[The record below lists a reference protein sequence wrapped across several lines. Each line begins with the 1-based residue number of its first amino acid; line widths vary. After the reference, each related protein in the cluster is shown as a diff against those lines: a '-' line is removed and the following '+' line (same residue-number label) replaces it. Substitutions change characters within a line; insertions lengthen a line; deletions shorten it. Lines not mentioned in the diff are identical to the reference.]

1 MNNAAQIKELLE
13 ELVRATG
20 SPVYA
25 VCDKIVS
32 YLEHNPQQRNLTI
45 GGLRA
50 ALNHSDQDDNV
61 LIQSAF
67 TLVAHPFQALDVR
80 YKLYDEHIKD
90 VLEELDHS
98 TYMQA
103 VSEQHFIDDDG
114 NDIAIE
120 DLNARIF
127 PYFINLF
134 KLDRPVKIQASIKVS

>member
-13 ELVRATG
+13 ELVRSTG

-25 VCDKIVS
+25 VCGQIVS
-32 YLEHNPQQRNLTI
+32 YLEHHSQQRNLTI

-50 ALNHSDQDDNV
+50 ALNRSDQEDNV

-67 TLVAHPFQALDVR
+67 TLVGHPFQALEVR
-80 YKLYDEHIKD
+80 YKLYDEQIEH

-103 VSEQHFIDDDG
+103 ISEQNFIDDDG
-114 NDIAIE
+114 NDIAID

-127 PYFINLF
+127 PYFINLSRQ
-134 KLDRPVKIQASIKVS
+134 DEEVQVQASTRAC